1 MTYISQ
7 HMPSLQA
14 MEWNMQM
21 QCSEYGIKGFK
32 YHP

>member
-7 HMPSLQA
+7 HKPSLQA
-14 MEWNMQM
+14 MECNMKM

-32 YHP
+32 